1 VKTKCLVLEWT
12 ETHRE
17 CEHVQAFDDGRVVG
31 SNLNSAMEHL
41 FNQVGIFR
49 RSNIDP
55 ESIKLTLR
63 DED

>member
-1 VKTKCLVLEWT
+1 MKTKCLTLEWT

-31 SNLNSAMEHL
+31 SSLNSAMEHL
-41 FNQVGIFR
+41 FRQAGIFQR
-49 RSNIDP
+49 GNIVP
-55 ESIKLTLR
+55 ESIKLTLK